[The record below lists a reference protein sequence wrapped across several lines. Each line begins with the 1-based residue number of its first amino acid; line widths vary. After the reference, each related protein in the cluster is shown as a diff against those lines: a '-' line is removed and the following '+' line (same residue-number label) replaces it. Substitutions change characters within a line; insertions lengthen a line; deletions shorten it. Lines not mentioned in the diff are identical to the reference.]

1 MNKTRI
7 KIRSLLLLLLMMIGV
22 VEVFGQLTMPYYKEF
37 ESGSTDVFTG
47 GDIASGT
54 NVQNVLRV
62 TNTAATASFSSAHT
76 LHPLETVSLSFI
88 AYHGYLN
95 QSSTSSVAI
104 LNSDNQE
111 LISYTY
117 DHNSSLIT
125 DVRIGGSTASGFSS
139 FKGCSYYNTQAANGL
154 VGNGRPYLDNND
166 YNPNISLNISG
177 NGSAR
182 FTFWRNYGEGA
193 SMWRDYNGSL
203 GSLKLDIKS
212 IRISSNCTNSDRT
225 ICINNFYLHTNYYAN
240 DYESGNVDWTTKTA
254 GRYTPVILE
263 EEGGN
268 HYLSVK
274 QDERNNNG
282 TTLSSTSLGIPAGT
296 SYQMTFDLKVSS
308 RGNDN
313 NPSQQADTKF
323 TLYDAS
329 NAEAVFSLTA
339 NGYQSTAWKINDGM
353 AYNLPGT
360 CQGSNDITTVPWYTV
375 SILRAGSNTW
385 VTIKDKY
392 KSTNPVVV
400 ENLLVSS
407 SATGGIGKME
417 FVTSRYYANFAIDN
431 VYVTPILDWSSNTK
445 TVDIT
450 EVGITNPNTIADLP
464 TITVKNNDISSYSS
478 SNTNVAYFPNAAVNS
493 LLIKGVGTATI
504 TATDVQGYTASYILT
519 VNGTSVTP
527 THNTEDNT
535 LTFDQVGLIAN
546 NTSGG
551 GVSHT
556 LNTGL
561 QIDYGYAGETAIV
574 VEAGMGKVLKIID
587 ANGYSHPNITAN
599 IIPSQSQYG
608 GTFIKLTAIHSGY
621 LTVSGN
627 VSTTGTKLYK
637 SDGTLISSDIDED
650 AHTLMATLTGG
661 AVYFLYTEGSASS
674 PYTPLVHS
682 INYSDPL
689 FVNDNAVIEIP
700 VNGQYTIPSITGMTN
715 PTYTLTKYGDLIS
728 ESLSVSGNTINGITK
743 GGAILVKAEEA
754 GATAYHLVTVA
765 YKATE
770 YPGHLWNFNEEGMWM
785 TTSDVLKAVPT
796 PTTTVTDGNHN
807 SWTARYKNEH
817 NNRAPEWR
825 LNRTVNN
832 DNAVIVPETAGLL
845 FNAGR
850 QCFYLKNDDTSFKHI
865 GIYNN
870 NTSFTIPFLKTGDI
884 VELNWKHDASGSGSE
899 FSATNLKDLRN
910 KPVSET
916 FLITESAERNMY
928 NHVGRYSFIVA
939 ADGDVTFTLM
949 DAGYTDILSVRIY
962 KGPYQSTMRYVNA
975 VGNVPAE
982 TTMLL
987 DNQMQ
992 DYAYNYCNQ
1001 LNSTATGPAIYV
1013 LKGYRSGVDD
1023 VECVTGTNA
1032 ALSPTTFV
1040 DDDATYPAYP
1050 VDAAESARL
1059 YELRKNLI
1067 GFRMFNE
1074 TWQSRNNSYNNGH
1087 IQATSGW
1094 GKVTIRM
1101 NNYTNDMKY
1110 VIGYTPDYTLT
1121 IGSAPHQTYPYT
1133 WDFTKIAGGMVTGD
1147 DGSAAKDYD
1156 CNVLYSIEVEGS
1168 NALFSGQSPTNWIK
1182 KENGQFLLNTDNSDE
1197 DGAQYVPGAVLVTTE
1212 RALSNYSVPENYSAV
1227 YAKDELDGLGFSGDI
1242 TMHIDHLPTGVTS
1255 GWNRTAVADRSNSL
1269 LSFKLTDYATFT
1281 PAEGTEI
1288 DEHIGTWS
1296 FPTTEQDAGNGK
1308 IQLSSNCHIDESTI
1322 PAGGIGYRLDD
1333 GDTKF
1338 IKIIP
1343 SSALQV
1349 GDIIS
1354 VTTYNA
1360 YNNRDAGVSF
1370 NKTESKTDYAQYEML
1385 SRRMV
1390 EETINYT
1397 VVANDGLDGRENF
1410 YIYKREN
1417 TVHVTA
1423 VEITRSASAV
1433 PDLDWSIYTLSRTT
1447 ITVPDLNA
1455 DGKQDWIY
1463 VSASAEPESVTNA
1476 TKVTEGTDGPDAK
1489 TNVYKYKVTATG
1501 NALLTFASGTK
1512 IYKIGVTHILKE
1524 IHPVGGTGWATEIRN
1539 QDIDH
1544 ELTGYFTKNDV
1555 NAYTVKYDSY
1565 DLNTATVA
1573 LTPINED
1580 GYVPKKTGIV
1590 MRLDN
1595 ASGLTDANSGKNVPL
1610 FYPSYTRP
1618 VSSTPVDFPDNNLMY
1633 QDANGIDDD
1642 NMNGNETYK
1651 VGEVWYQKFI
1661 LTNIHWAFHRGTTTD
1676 DEQDQYKEEDA
1687 AGFYRMHIWGTDAD
1701 KNVMPAHTAFM
1712 LVPENQLPVAVWR
1725 QAAGTR
1731 NNTIGIRDGEDGGLT
1746 DINEIKT
1753 ADRAGYSAHDIDD
1766 DGLWY
1771 TLSGMKLSGPPTKA
1785 GIYIHHHRKVVI
1797 K

>member
-1 MNKTRI
+1 MNKTKI
-7 KIRSLLLLLLMMIGV
+7 KIRLLLLLLLMMIGV

-37 ESGSTDVFTG
+37 ESSSTDVFTG

-54 NVQNVLRV
+54 NVHNVLRV

-88 AYHGYLN
+88 AYHGYLGG
-95 QSSTSSVAI
+95 SSTSSVAI

-117 DHNSSLIT
+117 DHNSTLIT
-125 DVRIGGSTASGFSS
+125 DVRIGGATASEFGP
-139 FKGCSYYNTQAANGL
+139 FKGCSYINNTQAANGL
-154 VGNGRPYLDNND
+154 EGNGKPYLNNND

-182 FTFWRNYGEGA
+182 FTFWRKNGEEA
-193 SMWRDYNGSL
+193 NMWRDYKGSL
-203 GSLKLDIKS
+203 GSLKKDIKS
-212 IRISSNCTNSDRT
+212 IRISSNCSISDRT
-225 ICINNFYLHTNYYAN
+225 ICINYFYLRTNYYDN
-240 DYESGNVDWTTKTA
+240 DYESGNIDWTTSI
-254 GRYTPVILE
+254 GDRYTPVIL

-274 QDERNNNG
+274 QSERYNNG
-282 TTLSSTSLGIPAGT
+282 TTLSSTSLGVPAGT
-296 SYQMTFDLKVSS
+296 SFLMTFDLKVSS
-308 RGNDN
+308 SND
-313 NPSQQADTKF
+313 QTATAFRIK
-323 TLYDAS
+323 DAQNS
-329 NAEAVFSLTA
+329 ENIFSLAETDK
-339 NGYQSTAWKINDGM
+339 SVTTWSLNDGTIVT
-353 AYNLPGT
+353 LPNT
-360 CQGSNDITTVPWYTV
+360 AAGSVDISTVPWYTV
-375 SILRAGSNTW
+375 SILRAGSNTR
-385 VTIKDKY
+385 VTIKDK
-392 KSTNPVVV
+392 STNSVVV

-450 EVGITNPNTIADLP
+450 EVGITNPNTITDLP

-608 GTFIKLTAIHSGY
+608 GTFIKLTATHSGY
-621 LTVSGN
+621 LTVTGN
-627 VSTTGTKLYK
+627 VSTTATKLYK

-661 AVYFLYTEGSASS
+661 GAVYFLYTVGNVNS

-939 ADGDVTFTLM
+939 ADGDVTFTLK

-962 KGPYQSTMRYVNA
+962 KGPYQSTMRYINA

-987 DNQMQ
+987 DNQTQ

-1013 LKGYRSGVDD
+1013 LKGYRSGIDD

-1032 ALSPTTFV
+1032 ALSPTPFV
-1040 DDDATYPAYP
+1040 DDDTTYPAYP

-1255 GWNRTAVADRSNSL
+1255 GWNRTAVADRRNSL

-1410 YIYKREN
+1410 YIYKRDN

-1555 NAYTVKYDSY
+1555 NAYTVRYDSY

-1595 ASGLTDANSGKNVPL
+1595 ASGLTDANSGKYVPL

-1618 VSSTPVDFPDNNLMY
+1618 ASSTPVDFPTNNLMY
-1633 QDANGIDDD
+1633 NVEEGIDSD
-1642 NMNGNETYK
+1642 NRNYNEVISKGGVNYT
-1651 VGEVWYQKFI
+1651 KFI
-1661 LTNIHWAFHRGTTTD
+1661 LTNKYWTFNKDHSLSTD
-1676 DEQDQYKEEDA
+1676 ESATSHTADA
-1687 AGFYRMHIWGTDAD
+1687 AGFYRMHIWKTGDDVAA
-1701 KNVMPAHTAFM
+1701 KNTMPAHTAWL
-1712 LVPENQLPVAVWR
+1712 LVPSDNLPAAVWTM
-1725 QAAGTR
+1725 QEGYAAV
-1731 NNTIGIRDGEDGGLT
+1731 RDGRLGVYNIIAEGS
-1746 DINEIKT
+1746 ET
-1753 ADRAGYSAHDIDD
+1753 AIGDERMTVDSEVD
-1766 DGLWY
+1766 DGLPWY